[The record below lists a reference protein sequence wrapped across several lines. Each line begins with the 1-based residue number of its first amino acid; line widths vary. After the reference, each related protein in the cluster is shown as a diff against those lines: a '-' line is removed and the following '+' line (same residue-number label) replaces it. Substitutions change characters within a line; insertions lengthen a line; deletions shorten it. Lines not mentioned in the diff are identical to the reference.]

1 MLKPKF
7 KPWMLLIPLLLL
19 LGPTSLIPFVYA
31 IYMSL
36 YRYVVTSPAPVV
48 FIGLGNY
55 VKLFYDDMFINAL
68 WRGLIFAISCITL
81 EVALGFGLALLL
93 WDIPSKLGSFL
104 RVMLCIPLA
113 APPIVIGTMWK
124 LMLNPDVGPVPYF
137 LRHLNIDFNIGE
149 SELDAFL
156 ATLFMD
162 AWHWTPLVTFILLAG
177 LLAIPK
183 GLLEVAEVSGATFM
197 QKLRHVIVPLISQQ
211 FLIASLIRFMDA
223 LRIFDEVWM
232 LTCGGPGISTQ
243 YLCIYIYRL
252 VLTQW
257 DLGYGSALS
266 IVTLYIIIGFSML
279 LFNLLLKGGGE
290 E

>member
-1 MLKPKF
+1 MPRIRF
-7 KPWMLLIPLLLL
+7 RPWFLFLPLIIL
-19 LGPTSLIPFVYA
+19 LGPTSIIPFVYA
-31 IYMSL
+31 IYISL
-36 YRYVVTSPAPVV
+36 YRYVVTSPMPVIFV
-48 FIGLGNY
+48 GINNY
-55 VKLFYDDMFINAL
+55 VKLFYDGMFINAL
-68 WRGLIFAISCITL
+68 WRGLVFAISCVLVESAI
-81 EVALGFGLALLL
+81 GFGLALLL
-93 WDIPSKLGSFL
+93 WGMSSRLGSFL

-124 LMLNPDVGPVPYF
+124 LMFNPDVGPVPF
-137 LRHLNIDFNIGE
+137 VLRQLGVDFNIGT
-149 SELDAFL
+149 SEVDAFL

-183 GLLEVAEVSGATFM
+183 EMLEVAEVSGASTS
-197 QKLRHVIVPLISQQ
+197 QRLRYVILPLITQQ

-232 LTCGGPGISTQ
+232 LTGGGPGISTQ

-266 IVTLYIIIGFSML
+266 IVALYIIVGFSMIL
-279 LFNLLLKGGGE
+279 YRLVRGGRW
-290 E
+290 